1 MSTTPTTRSAAK
13 VDPHRGLKLTVSA
26 IAIVVALVHVW
37 CPELAID
44 AITFAL
50 LVCAALPW
58 LAPLIKSVE
67 LPGGLKVE
75 LAEVKAVADRAEEA
89 GLISSNPAPQSPEHS
104 FQLVAEK
111 DPNLALAGLRIE
123 IERRLVRL
131 SELHGIPAKYKGI
144 GQLLRALDERG
155 VLTAMQ
161 TSVLSDLTGLLN
173 SAVHGAEVSSEAA
186 SQAFDIAPELLGSL
200 DRMIQPEVPTVH
212 IQADEPKF
220 SKAGDFWI
228 QP

>member
-1 MSTTPTTRSAAK
+1 M
-13 VDPHRGLKLTVSA
+13 DPHRRLKLTVSA
-26 IAIVVALVHVW
+26 IAVVVAFAHVW
-37 CPELAID
+37 RPELAID
-44 AITFAL
+44 AITLAL

-89 GLISSNPAPQSPEHS
+89 GLISASPKPQTPEHS
-104 FQLVAEK
+104 FQLVTEK

-131 SELHGIPAKYKGI
+131 SELHGIPVRYKGI

-161 TSVLSDLTGLLN
+161 TRVLSDLTGLLN
-173 SAVHGAEVSSEAA
+173 SAVHGAQVSSEAA
-186 SQAFDIAPELLGSL
+186 SQAFAIAPELLGSL
-200 DRMIQPEVPTVH
+200 DGMIPPKVH
-212 IQADEPKF
+212 IQADEP
-220 SKAGDFWI
+220 AAPLPGDFWI

>member
-1 MSTTPTTRSAAK
+1 MSTPLTTGLVTEVGS
-13 VDPHRGLKLTVSA
+13 HRGLKLVVSA
-26 IAIVVALVHVW
+26 VALVVAAVHVW
-37 CPELAID
+37 LPELAID
-44 AITFAL
+44 AITVAL

-58 LAPLIKSVE
+58 LAPLVKSVE
-67 LPGGLKVE
+67 LPGGVKVE
-75 LAEVKAVADRAEEA
+75 LAEVKAVAVRAEEA
-89 GLISSNPAPQSPEHS
+89 GLISSNPTRQAPEHS

-131 SELHGIPAKYKGI
+131 GELHGIRAKYKGI
-144 GQLLRALDERG
+144 GQLLRALDGLG
-155 VLTAMQ
+155 VLTPMQ
-161 TSVLSDLTGLLN
+161 TSVLADLTGLLN
-173 SAVHGAEVSSEAA
+173 SAVHGAQVSSEAA

-200 DRMIQPEVPTVH
+200 DRMIQPEVPKVH

-220 SKAGDFWI
+220 PRPGDFWI